1 MMVLSIPLGR
11 CAALDVVPFPTGSS
25 NWPMDHTGVAY
36 TIRQGIERDDCTVVV
51 QLPDG
56 TVEKRTHG
64 GRAVATASAIAIID
78 KWLEKNRRGSAS
90 N

>member
-1 MMVLSIPLGR
+1 MEHR
-11 CAALDVVPFPTGSS
+11 
-25 NWPMDHTGVAY
+25 GVTY

-56 TVEKRTHG
+56 TVEKRIHG
-64 GRAVATASAIAIID
+64 GRALAMNTAIAIID